1 MNQPSSSLVLYM
13 GDEKKWDFLKK
24 NEPNPFLISL
34 LHGSQKNKKISKKKW
49 TRWLSHSSSKWEKK
63 KELEEENKSGDG

>member
-34 LHGSQKNKKISKKKW
+34 LHGSQKNKKISKKKM
-49 TRWLSHSSSKWEKK
+49 
-63 KELEEENKSGDG
+63 NQVAFPFI